1 MKNYKIQ
8 DKQATSGAFTIK
20 KINLNFLPCEILVPP
35 IVKTETS
42 TSLISKKDTI
52 TIALVILGLIIL
64 WIINTPRLNAY
75 NDCYMENMKNWGGC
89 KELGGG
95 EKYK

>member
-8 DKQATSGAFTIK
+8 NKQATSGAFTIK

-35 IVKTETS
+35 IVKAEATTS
-42 TSLISKKDTI
+42 TTWKKDTLK
-52 TIALVILGLIIL
+52 IALVIIGLIML
-64 WIINTPRLNAY
+64 WIINAPRLNAY
-75 NDCYMENMKNWGGC
+75 NDCYMENMKAWGSC
-89 KELGGG
+89 QELGGG